1 MQKSDNGSRTALI
14 VYIHFIVWEQSIL
27 FDYRLGFIELVDIN
41 IDVRRQLILFCFF
54 SIIDDVM

>member
-1 MQKSDNGSRTALI
+1 VQKSDNGSRTALI
-14 VYIHFIVWEQSIL
+14 VYIHFIDWEQSIL

-54 SIIDDVM
+54 SIIDDVT